1 MSRRRE
7 SLVKAD
13 ALRFRRYFKE
23 VLKLYGIDGMY
34 YQVKEGT
41 AGFNSQGEF
50 SALYEQPVP
59 CQMLFD
65 QVPKISTLKKL
76 GWTSELD
83 QNQPIIY
90 VDFDLPGICMG
101 ALFSIEDPLRPG
113 KGRLFRVTKLQVDL
127 VYPSSVA
134 CQIVAVLGDSP
145 ENTLQPN
152 TAIERNRQKGMEVTR
167 PDNYD

>member
-1 MSRRRE
+1 MSRRKE

-23 VLKLYGIDGMY
+23 VLKLYGIDGSY
-34 YQVKEGT
+34 YQVKDGT
-41 AGFNSQGEF
+41 ARF

-113 KGRLFRVTKLQVDL
+113 KGRLFRVTKLQVDI

-152 TAIERNRQKGMEVTR
+152 TAIERNKQKGMEVTR